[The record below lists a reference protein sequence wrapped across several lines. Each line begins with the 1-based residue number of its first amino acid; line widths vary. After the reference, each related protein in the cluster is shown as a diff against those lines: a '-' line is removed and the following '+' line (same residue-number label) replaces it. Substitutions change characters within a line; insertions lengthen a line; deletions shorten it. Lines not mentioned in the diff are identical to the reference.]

1 MISDEQVEK
10 ALDFL
15 RDSAE
20 SIAEAKADMI
30 HTDEY
35 RKSLKA
41 LLASHSDEKSE
52 AAKERAAYSDPRY
65 LEHLDKYREAVRV
78 FEKLRAMREAAGA
91 KIEAWRSQQANYRA
105 MKI

>member
-1 MISDEQVEK
+1 MITDEQVER

-20 SIAEAKADMI
+20 TIATAKADMI
-30 HTDEY
+30 HAEEY

-52 AAKERAAYSDPRY
+52 AAKERSAYADPRY
-65 LEHLDKYREAVRV
+65 LEHLDKHREAVREY
-78 FEKLRAMREAAGA
+78 EKMRATREAAGA

-105 MKI
+105 MKV